1 MESNTVFDN
10 AILLSHSACSK
21 GYGLKLNEVS
31 IRDYKSGGFNDKI
44 VCIDLDTYERAAKS
58 GSPNNTMDA
67 AIGIC
72 NYQNN
77 RRVSKRLLLVE
88 LRLDYKSSKNL
99 SGTEL
104 RRKSSHS
111 RELLGMEI
119 SIDPNDYFIF
129 DDTIIE
135 ESRRKINNLA
145 IENGYKDKWHSQTVE
160 EFNSF
165 VQDAELL
172 PYCPVNSPDQI
183 CSEIESCG
191 KDINCLIKINDKWLQ
206 EARNYK
212 DRYNFNETESICN
225 AVITSLKIILDEH
238 HFDNEEVE
246 WYIEEMISDYEG
258 VLKSVKRLI

>member
-1 MESNTVFDN
+1 MVSDIVFDN
-10 AILLSHSACSK
+10 AILLSHTAYSK

-31 IRDYKSGGFNDKI
+31 IRDYKAGGFNDKI

-67 AIGIC
+67 AIGIS

-111 RELLGMEI
+111 RTLLGLEV

-129 DDTIIE
+129 DDKIIE

-172 PYCPVNSPDQI
+172 PYSPINSPDQI
-183 CSEIESCG
+183 NSEIESCG
-191 KDINCLIKINDKWLQ
+191 KDIDSIIKISDKWLQ
-206 EARNYK
+206 EARNYVV
-212 DRYNFNETESICN
+212 RYNFNETESICN
-225 AVITSLKIILDEH
+225 SVITSLESILDKY
-238 HFDNEEVE
+238 HFDDEEDQ
-246 WYIEEMISDYEG
+246 WYIEDMISDYKG
-258 VLKSVKRLI
+258 VLKSAKRLI

>member
-1 MESNTVFDN
+1 MVSDIVFDN
-10 AILLSHSACSK
+10 AILLSHTAYSK

-31 IRDYKSGGFNDKI
+31 IRDYKAGGFNDKI

-67 AIGIC
+67 AIGIS

-111 RELLGMEI
+111 RTLLGLEV

-129 DDTIIE
+129 DDKIIE
-135 ESRRKINNLA
+135 ESRRKINN
-145 IENGYKDKWHSQTVE
+145 
-160 EFNSF
+160 
-165 VQDAELL
+165 
-172 PYCPVNSPDQI
+172 PYSPINSPDQI
-183 CSEIESCG
+183 NSEIESCG
-191 KDINCLIKINDKWLQ
+191 KDIDSIIKISDKWLQ
-206 EARNYK
+206 EARNYVV
-212 DRYNFNETESICN
+212 RYNFNETESICN
-225 AVITSLKIILDEH
+225 SVITSLESILDKY
-238 HFDNEEVE
+238 HFDDEEDQ
-246 WYIEEMISDYEG
+246 WYIEDMISDYKG
-258 VLKSVKRLI
+258 VLKSAKRLI

>member
-1 MESNTVFDN
+1 MGSDIVFDN
-10 AILLSHSACSK
+10 AILLSHTAYRK
-21 GYGLKLNEVS
+21 GYGRKLNEVS
-31 IRDYKSGGFNDKI
+31 IRDYKTGGFNDKI
-44 VCIDLDTYERAAKS
+44 VCIDLDPYERIAKS
-58 GSPNNTMDA
+58 GSPDNTMDA
-67 AIGIC
+67 AIGIS

-77 RRVSKRLLLVE
+77 RRVSKRLLMVE
-88 LRLDYKSSKNL
+88 LRLDYKSSRNL

-111 RELLGMEI
+111 RALLGMEV

-129 DDTIIE
+129 DDKIID

-145 IENGYKDKWHSQTVE
+145 IENGYKNKWHSQTVE

-172 PYCPVNSPDQI
+172 PYCPVNAPDQI
-183 CSEIESCG
+183 SSEIESCY
-191 KDINCLIKINDKWLQ
+191 KDINRLIQVNDKWLQ

-225 AVITSLKIILDEH
+225 AVIASLKIILDKY
-238 HFDNEEVE
+238 HFDDEEVE

-258 VLKSVKRLI
+258 VLNSTKIK

>member
-10 AILLSHSACSK
+10 AILLSHSAYSK

-111 RELLGMEI
+111 RALLGMEI

-172 PYCPVNSPDQI
+172 PYCPVNSPDRI

-191 KDINCLIKINDKWLQ
+191 KDINCLIKISDKWLQ

-212 DRYNFNETESICN
+212 GRYNFNETESICN
-225 AVITSLKIILDEH
+225 AAITSLGSILDKY
-238 HFDNEEVE
+238 HFDDEETK
-246 WYIEEMISDYEG
+246 WYIEDFISDYMG
-258 VLKSVKRLI
+258 VLNSSRK

>member
-1 MESNTVFDN
+1 MESDTVFDN
-10 AILLSHSACSK
+10 AILLSHSAYSK

-31 IRDYKSGGFNDKI
+31 IRDYKTGGFNDKI
-44 VCIDLDTYERAAKS
+44 VCIDLDTYERATKT

-67 AIGIC
+67 VIGIC

-88 LRLDYKSSKNL
+88 LRLDYKSSRNL

-111 RELLGMEI
+111 RALLGMEVN
-119 SIDPNDYFIF
+119 IDPNDYFIF
-129 DDTIIE
+129 DDKIIE

-160 EFNSF
+160 EFNNF

-172 PYCPVNSPDQI
+172 PYFPVNAPDQI
-183 CSEIESCG
+183 NSEIESCG
-191 KDINCLIKINDKWLQ
+191 KDINCLIKVSSKWLQ

-225 AVITSLKIILDEH
+225 AAIASLENINDKY
-238 HFDNEEVE
+238 HFSDEEVG
-246 WYIEEMISDYEG
+246 WYIEDLISDYKG
-258 VLKSVKRLI
+258 VLKSMKIK